1 MRETRSLRPLFAS
14 ELPATGQPPSV
25 RRRLLR
31 RAVGL
36 SISLHVAALCA
47 ASLTWIVVIEPVA
60 APPTVVRFVTL
71 PPLAPRFVVSRT
83 TAPETTPPEEPAAPA
98 PRPIDERPIPT
109 PRPAVAEAVP
119 PPPLPLP
126 ETAAAPA
133 AVVAAPHDTFEPP
146 VPAPGAVMRTG
157 PRDLALMPGNV
168 DTFASVA
175 TGRAGYGAGLEPAA
189 PTAARSG
196 VGRPIAGAA
205 AGSPTLPEGSVLPMG
220 ASSMDRARGGHP
232 VASASPAGDP
242 GSGVAAG
249 GSDEQAATLLGRRY
263 NVDLIDASSLGRST
277 HDGWRYNLLV
287 PMLSEVYHRIEGAGR
302 PAPSGDDI
310 GADILSVRVDPDAVI
325 IAYRDGTRHVIAPTK
340 DGLVALYVTRGAA
353 GRGKV
358 EEAQRALGA
367 LRRLAH
373 DGVSS

>member
-1 MRETRSLRPLFAS
+1 M
-14 ELPATGQPPSV
+14 
-25 RRRLLR
+25 
-31 RAVGL
+31 GL
-36 SISLHVAALCA
+36 SMSLHVAVLCA

-71 PPLAPRFVVSRT
+71 PPPAPRFVVSRT

-98 PRPIDERPIPT
+98 SRPVDERPSPT
-109 PRPAVAEAVP
+109 PHPSVADAVP
-119 PPPLPLP
+119 PPPLP

-146 VPAPGAVMRTG
+146 VPAPGAAMRAG
-157 PRDLALMPGNV
+157 SRDLALMPV

-175 TGRAGYGAGLEPAA
+175 TGRAGDGGGLDPPAPMA
-189 PTAARSG
+189 TRPG
-196 VGRPIAGAA
+196 VGRPTAGAPS
-205 AGSPTLPEGSVLPMG
+205 GSPTLPEGSVLPMG
-220 ASSMDRARGGHP
+220 TSSMDRARGGRP
-232 VASASPAGDP
+232 IASAPPGDP
-242 GSGVAAG
+242 GSGVGAG
-249 GSDEQAATLLGRRY
+249 GSDGQAATLLGRRY

-325 IAYRDGTRHVIAPTK
+325 IAYLDGTRHVIAPTK

-367 LRRLAH
+367 LRRLAR